1 MTTKINDLKIIYM
14 GTPQFAV
21 APLKSLLENDFKV
34 VAVVTAPDKPAGRGK
49 KLKASEVKV
58 FAEQHNLKI
67 LQPNSLKDPKFL
79 KELKELNANLFI
91 VVAFR
96 MLPKIVWEIPKFG
109 TFNIHASLLPDYRG
123 AAPINHVLING
134 EKVTGLTSF
143 FINEEIDSGNII
155 LKKECLIED
164 EDNFGT
170 LHDKLMHMSESF
182 VIETIKI
189 ICSENFNP
197 KPQSELLSGKELHL
211 APKITK
217 EFCQIDFN
225 KSSIS
230 IHNFIR
236 GLSPYPG
243 AYTFIEKDVMLKIFK
258 SEYKIE
264 NQNLAKPGTI
274 ITDNKNFLIF
284 STVDGYIEV
293 LDLQISGRKR
303 MQIKEFLNGY
313 KFNQ

>member
-1 MTTKINDLKIIYM
+1 M

-21 APLKSLLENDFKV
+21 APLKALIENNFNV
-34 VAVVTAPDKPAGRGK
+34 LAVVTAPDKPAGRGK
-49 KLKASEVKV
+49 NLKASEVKV

-67 LQPNSLKDPKFL
+67 LQPISLKDPDFI

-96 MLPKIVWEIPKFG
+96 MLPKIVWKIPKFG

-134 EKVTGLTSF
+134 EKITGLTSF

-164 EDNFGT
+164 EDNFGS
-170 LHDKLMHMSESF
+170 LHDKLMQMSESF
-182 VIETIKI
+182 VIETIKA
-189 ICSENFNP
+189 ICSENF
-197 KPQSELLSGKELHL
+197 KLIPQSELLFGRELHL

-225 KSSIS
+225 KSSLF

-243 AYTFIEKDVMLKIFK
+243 AYTFIENDVMLKIFK
-258 SEYKIE
+258 SAYFLQYH
-264 NQNLAKPGTI
+264 NNTKPGTI
-274 ITDNKNFLIF
+274 ITDNKNFLRF
-284 STVDGYIEV
+284 TTADGYIEV

-313 KFNQ
+313 KINL

>member
-1 MTTKINDLKIIYM
+1 M

-21 APLKSLLENDFKV
+21 APLKALIENNFNV
-34 VAVVTAPDKPAGRGK
+34 LAVVTAPDKPAGRGK
-49 KLKASEVKV
+49 NLKASEVKV
-58 FAEQHNLKI
+58 FAEQHNIKV
-67 LQPNSLKDPKFL
+67 LQPISLKNPDFI

-96 MLPKIVWEIPKFG
+96 MLPKIVWEIPELG

-134 EKVTGLTSF
+134 EKITGLTSF
-143 FINEEIDSGNII
+143 FINEDIDSGNII
-155 LKKECLIED
+155 LKKECPIKD
-164 EDNFGT
+164 EDNFGS
-170 LHDKLMHMSESF
+170 LHDKLMQMSESF
-182 VIETIKI
+182 VIETIKV
-189 ICSENFNP
+189 ICSENFKP
-197 KPQSELLSGKELHL
+197 IPQSELLSGKELNL

-225 KSSIS
+225 KSSIF

-258 SEYKIE
+258 SAYFIE
-264 NQNLAKPGTI
+264 NHCNTKPGTI
-274 ITDNKNFLIF
+274 ITDNKNFLKF
-284 STVDGYIEV
+284 TTADGYIEA

-303 MQIKEFLNGY
+303 MNIKEFLNGY
-313 KFNQ
+313 KFNS